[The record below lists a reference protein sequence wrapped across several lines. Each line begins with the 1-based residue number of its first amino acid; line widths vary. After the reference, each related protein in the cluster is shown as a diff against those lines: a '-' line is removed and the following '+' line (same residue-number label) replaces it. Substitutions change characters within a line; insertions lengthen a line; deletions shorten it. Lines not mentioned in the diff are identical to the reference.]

1 MVVDG
6 DGGTP
11 CLPVT
16 EMPAKPGLN
25 FGFWVK
31 SEFYPTKSDQIQV
44 KKVRMTMR
52 TRMRTRMS
60 LVKHS
65 QSWSRF
71 EIELRGQR

>member
-16 EMPAKPGLN
+16 ETPAKPGLN

-31 SEFYPTKSDQIQV
+31 SEFYPTKS
-44 KKVRMTMR
+44 
-52 TRMRTRMS
+52 
-60 LVKHS
+60 
-65 QSWSRF
+65 
-71 EIELRGQR
+71 E